1 MAVVLTKRTVI
12 NRAKGS
18 DFGRRAARF
27 PPRPPLPPAPR
38 CSVTAA
44 FQPLSGDQMSSGG
57 PRDPNAA
64 LQNHQRKKPGSTAT
78 PSAQPY
84 RFRRGNAA
92 HPHRSTITHRLRQ
105 RFPAPQFAAPA
116 AHLPIKPCAAAL
128 TAAPPRQ
135 NRAGSPGSVL
145 SPLHQRPKHGKMKE
159 EEEEETPKTKRELHR
174 ENKGYKKDKCG

>member
-27 PPRPPLPPAPR
+27 PPAPPPAPR